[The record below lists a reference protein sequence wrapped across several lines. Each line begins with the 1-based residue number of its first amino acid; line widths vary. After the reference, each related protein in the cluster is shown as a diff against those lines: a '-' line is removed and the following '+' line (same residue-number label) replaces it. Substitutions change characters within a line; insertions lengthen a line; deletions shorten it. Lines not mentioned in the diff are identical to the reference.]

1 MNYEQEIMD
10 FVDTT
15 EQGTASYPKKK
26 RELLNKIKSYF
37 ASEEQ
42 KLDEKQQKKKMREV
56 RRFFKSKEDAVKLL
70 AGKTITSGREK
81 IEGGLDPILRMNIT
95 DEGGVKYTSDSFMS
109 RKLDEIVIGNIV
121 EEVMEVDYEKRLKAF
136 AQAQGGEREKNLL
149 ENFKRIKNAVR
160 KKRKKDSLPPI
171 QAKKITIDFRKYL
184 GANDLSKATK
194 REEIYSFWEDVA
206 KRYNAFDTALS
217 SFLNTI
223 KNEKELSALFSGLVD
238 SEEKEERLKQSFYN
252 EANKI
257 SEKYGNENLEYLAD
271 FTKAQ
276 VRITA
281 DPKERL
287 IEAFDRIVTAEQLAE
302 KKKEI
307 FQGDVEEDTFESTQR
322 AWEEVYMNE
331 ELNASKGGILGDFEI
346 DLADDKLEQ
355 DEKDIRDLME
365 MPTDPLLGY
374 ELMKNKKLIA
384 LDDESELLL
393 RETLTELKQE
403 NLYLDFQTNLSELL
417 DEVKDTVDID
427 KEKYVLPISILSN
440 LTFSK
445 YMKKKELPS
454 ALKGETINIDVLEK
468 IDEMFEDIH
477 SLLTTEKLGFAMGV
491 RATGREK
498 AGSVIDRGDA
508 RGTAIQRLVE
518 EPKRTVPVN
527 PEQRGQLKEQ
537 INSVLEPLQ
546 ELLNAYAEY
555 YINPLYAGRLPIEIP
570 VYSKG
575 RGAKA
580 LAIFL
585 KDVGGESLMAESYE
599 KLATI
604 GKATISKKSMK
615 DLADFLIK
623 LESPKIAVDDKL
635 ISMAK
640 KASKGLTDML
650 GNKEKNHNYFSS
662 VLMHFMEQT
671 DDLREKDTDFYG
683 VTIQDRANMF
693 ETDYENRVPYPI
705 FALPQFVD
713 ENQSLMTKDDARKE
727 QYKRLKSV
735 LETVE
740 EDLYVTLT
748 KLLKAHDEI
757 RKALG
762 KPVYYGFMPLTY
774 DSYERMVDLLYQEQ
788 NIDLSHLEVS
798 NIVKSDDAHKN
809 ISREYGIT
817 EEQVYLIKANFRC

>member
-1 MNYEQEIMD
+1 MNYEQEIID
-10 FVDTT
+10 FVKTT

-42 KLDEKQQKKKMREV
+42 KLDEEQQKKKMRVV
-56 RRFFKSKEDAVKLL
+56 RRFFKGQEDGAKLS
-70 AGKTITSGREK
+70 AGKTVIRGKEK

-95 DEGGVKYTSDSFMS
+95 DEGGVKYTPDSFMS
-109 RKLDEIVIGNIV
+109 RKLDEIIIGNIV
-121 EEVMEVDYEKRLKAF
+121 DEVMTVDYENTLKEF
-136 AQAQGGEREKNLL
+136 ARTLGEEREKNLL
-149 ENFKRIKNAVR
+149 ENFKRIKKAVR
-160 KKRKKDSLPPI
+160 KKRKKDILPPT
-171 QAKKITIDFRKYL
+171 QTKKITIDVRKYL

-206 KRYNAFDTALS
+206 KKYNKFDDALDGFFRNIMDES
-217 SFLNTI
+217 GLKT
-223 KNEKELSALFSGLVD
+223 LFSIVQ
-238 SEEKEERLKQSFYN
+238 EKEERAFYD
-252 EANKI
+252 EARKI
-257 SEKYGNENLEYLAD
+257 YEKYGNENLEYLAN
-271 FTKAQ
+271 FTKANAR
-276 VRITA
+276 VPS

-307 FQGDVEEDTFESTQR
+307 YQEDIEEDTFESTQR

-331 ELNASKGGILGDFEI
+331 ELNASKGGILGNFDI
-346 DLADDKLEQ
+346 DLASDELEQ
-355 DEKDIRDLME
+355 DEEDVRDLME

-384 LDDESELLL
+384 LDDESEVLL
-393 RETLTELKQE
+393 RETIAELKQE

-454 ALKGETINIDVLEK
+454 ALKGEKINIDVLEK

-477 SLLTTEKLGFAMGV
+477 SLLTTEKFGFAMGV
-491 RATGREK
+491 RATGRER
-498 AGSVIDRGDA
+498 AGSVIDRGEA

-570 VYSKG
+570 VYSRG

-623 LESPKIAVDDKL
+623 LESPKIAVDDDL

-640 KASKGLTDML
+640 RASKGLTDML

-662 VLMHFMEQT
+662 ILMHFMEQT
-671 DDLREKDTDFYG
+671 ENLDSADEDFYG
-683 VTIQDRANMF
+683 ATIQDRADMF
-693 ETDYENRVPYPI
+693 ERDYENRVPYPI

-727 QYKRLKSV
+727 QYKRLKGV